1 MVRRLFILLLSSVVL
16 TAFPTLAANV
26 VSVGGGV
33 GAPGEEVK
41 ISVSLA
47 TDAAD
52 VAAAEI
58 RIPMPSGMTPVDGS
72 CIKSGDRLASHS
84 VSASLNGNDYVIVI
98 FNTSLSAIP
107 VGDGEVLRFRVTLG
121 ENPGQFAL
129 IPRVKLSDA
138 AGNAVAATAKG
149 ENLTV
154 AAPRLSLGSTAIDF
168 GRIPIRN
175 RHTQTVT
182 ATNTGTAELR
192 IDRMDCSISELSA
205 VPVKNVLAPGESTG
219 IEIVYTPQEGAERAY
234 GRVTAVSNSVGASP
248 MVAVTANP
256 YSVNKLGIADAKG
269 RSDSQVIISV
279 SLDNMEPV
287 AGMEFNMYLPEGVEY
302 VEGSVAPAVR
312 AAGMSATAKVDSRHM
327 LRVVLFSLSNTLV
340 SGESGEV
347 MTFGLRLAC
356 GSNTFTLRA
365 QDVKLANTSG
375 ENVCSMLSSD
385 QDTGAAYLTVEA
397 PCLNASSQFDIGDVV
412 LGGVADRTYEIYNS
426 GNVPLIIERI
436 VTDGGCAVPDAIFP
450 IEIAAWSSASIPV
463 RLEDPT
469 FGNFS
474 GRWLVYSNDPDNR
487 MKAVTVCGNCYI
499 PNELVFSGVVDGNRY
514 TLTGNLN
521 NTADI
526 TALQLDIVVPDG
538 IAADTESLRL
548 SDRAAGHSATVA
560 EVDRGRYRI
569 VIFSISNTP
578 VTGDSGALF
587 SLDFTGTGFAGKQ
600 FIIENIKLSSMDG
613 KNYTTPSTDFQLET
627 VPIEVESVVLSETEL
642 TIRID
647 ATASL
652 QATVLPDNATDKTV
666 VWTSSN
672 QDVASVDSYGNIIPH
687 SVGTAEITATAGG
700 VSATCHVTVRGIPA
714 EYIWLSCNGYTMQH
728 HDTFA
733 LTATVYPDNA
743 TDKTVVLSSSDESIL
758 TVDANGLV
766 TAVGVGSAIITA
778 ISGEISATCEI
789 TVYPLEASS
798 IELSHRSITI
808 RNCGS
813 FQLSATVYPENAT
826 DKTVTWSSYNPDWV
840 SVDENG
846 LVTAH
851 CVCSTYVEARC
862 GNVYQY
868 CEVNVEPIAA
878 ESVVLSQ
885 IEITMRIGQSGTLT
899 ATVLPD
905 DTTDKT
911 VMWESSDTG
920 VADVDSNGIVT
931 AYAIGT
937 ATITATCGDASA
949 TCIVTVEPILAELL
963 TLDITEKSAMP
974 GESFRLTATV
984 LPEDATAPG
993 LVWESS
999 NTNVAKVDNAG
1010 YVTVMGNGV
1019 CVIRVKTTDGS
1030 NLSAECVVTGLSG
1043 IEAVW
1048 IDEDTR
1054 ADVYDLDGVRV
1065 LLEASLDDFRRLSP
1079 GIYIVNNRKILLH

>member
-1 MVRRLFILLLSSVVL
+1 MVRRLFILLLSSVVM
-16 TAFPTLAANV
+16 TVFPMLAANI

-33 GAPGEEVK
+33 GSPGEEVE

-52 VAAAEI
+52 VTAAEI

-98 FNTSLSAIP
+98 FNTSLRAIP

-129 IPRVKLSDA
+129 TPRVKLSDA
-138 AGNAVAATAKG
+138 AGNAVAATATG

-154 AAPRLSLGSTAIDF
+154 AAPRLSLDSTAIDF
-168 GRIPIRN
+168 GRVPIRN

-182 ATNTGTAELR
+182 ATNTGTADLR
-192 IDRMDCSISELSA
+192 IDHMDCSIPELSA
-205 VPVKNVLAPGESTG
+205 TPLKSVLAPGESTG
-219 IEIVYTPQEGAERAY
+219 IEIVYTPQTGAGRAY

-269 RSDSQVIISV
+269 RSDSQVSISV

-302 VEGSVAPAVR
+302 VEGSVAPAAR
-312 AAGMSATAKVDSRHM
+312 AYGMSATAKVDSRHV
-327 LRVVLFSLSNTLV
+327 LRVVLFSLSNTPV

-347 MTFGLRLAC
+347 LTFGLNLVC

-397 PCLNASSQFDIGDVV
+397 PYLNASSQFDIGDVV
-412 LGGVADRTYEIYNS
+412 LGGAVDRTYEIYNS

-450 IEIAAWSSASIPV
+450 VEIAAWSSSSIPV

-469 FGNFS
+469 FGSFS
-474 GRWLVYSNDPDNR
+474 GKWLVYSNDPDNR

-499 PNELVFSGVVDGNRY
+499 PNELVFSGVVDGDRY

-526 TALQLDIVVPDG
+526 TALQLDIVAPDG
-538 IAADTESLRL
+538 IMADTESLRL
-548 SDRAAGHSATVA
+548 SDRVAGHSATVA

-587 SLDFTGTGFAGKQ
+587 SLDFTGTGFSGKQ
-600 FIIENIKLSSMDG
+600 FIIENIKLSSVDG

-642 TIRID
+642 SIRID

-672 QDVASVDSYGNIIPH
+672 QYVVSVDSYGNITPH
-687 SVGTAEITATAGG
+687 AVGTTE
-700 VSATCHVTVRGIPA
+700 
-714 EYIWLSCNGYTMQH
+714 
-728 HDTFA
+728 
-733 LTATVYPDNA
+733 
-743 TDKTVVLSSSDESIL
+743 
-758 TVDANGLV
+758 
-766 TAVGVGSAIITA
+766 
-778 ISGEISATCEI
+778 
-789 TVYPLEASS
+789 
-798 IELSHRSITI
+798 
-808 RNCGS
+808 
-813 FQLSATVYPENAT
+813 
-826 DKTVTWSSYNPDWV
+826 
-840 SVDENG
+840 
-846 LVTAH
+846 
-851 CVCSTYVEARC
+851 
-862 GNVYQY
+862 
-868 CEVNVEPIAA
+868 
-878 ESVVLSQ
+878 
-885 IEITMRIGQSGTLT
+885 
-899 ATVLPD
+899 
-905 DTTDKT
+905 
-911 VMWESSDTG
+911 
-920 VADVDSNGIVT
+920 
-931 AYAIGT
+931 
-937 ATITATCGDASA
+937 ITATCGDVSA
-949 TCIVTVEPILAELL
+949 TCVVTVEPIPAESL
-963 TLDITEKSAMP
+963 TLDITERSAMP
-974 GESFRLTATV
+974 GESFKLTAIV
-984 LPEDATAPG
+984 LPEDATDPG

-999 NTNVAKVDNAG
+999 NTNVAKVDNVG

-1019 CVIRVKTTDGS
+1019 CMIRVRTTDGS

-1043 IEAVW
+1043 IETVW
-1048 IDEDTR
+1048 VDGDTR
-1054 ADVYDLDGVRV
+1054 ADVYDVYGMRV
-1065 LLEASLDDFRRLSP
+1065 LREASLDDFRRLAP
-1079 GIYIVNNRKILLH
+1079 GVYIVNHRKILLH

>member
-16 TAFPTLAANV
+16 TAFPSLAANV

-33 GAPGEEVK
+33 GSPGEEVE

-72 CIKSGDRLASHS
+72 CIKSGDRLVSHS

-107 VGDGEVLRFRVTLG
+107 AGDGEVLRFRVTLG
-121 ENPGQFAL
+121 DNPGQFAL
-129 IPRVKLSDA
+129 TPRVKLSDA
-138 AGNAVAATAKG
+138 AGNAVAATATGK
-149 ENLTV
+149 NLTV

-168 GRIPIRN
+168 GRVAIRN
-175 RHTQTVT
+175 SHTQTVT
-182 ATNTGTAELR
+182 VTNTGTAELR
-192 IDRMDCSISELSA
+192 IDRMDCSIPELSA
-205 VPVKNVLAPGESTG
+205 TPIKGVLAPGESTG

-269 RSDSQVIISV
+269 RSDSQVSISV

-302 VEGSVAPAVR
+302 VEGSVAPAAR

-327 LRVVLFSLSNTLV
+327 LRVVLFSLSNTPV

-347 MTFGLRLAC
+347 VTFGLRLAC

-375 ENVCSMLSSD
+375 EDVCSMLSSD

-397 PCLNASSQFDIGDVV
+397 PYLNASSQFDIGDVV
-412 LGGVADRTYEIYNS
+412 LGGAVDRTYEIYNS

-450 IEIAAWSSASIPV
+450 IDIAAWSSASIPV

-514 TLTGNLN
+514 TITGNLN

-587 SLDFTGTGFAGKQ
+587 SLDFTGTGFSGKQ

-627 VPIEVESVVLSETEL
+627 VPIEVESVVLSETEIS
-642 TIRID
+642 IRID

-672 QDVASVDSYGNIIPH
+672 QDVASVDSYGNITPH
-687 SVGTAEITATAGG
+687 SVGTAEITAT
-700 VSATCHVTVRGIPA
+700 
-714 EYIWLSCNGYTMQH
+714 
-728 HDTFA
+728 
-733 LTATVYPDNA
+733 
-743 TDKTVVLSSSDESIL
+743 
-758 TVDANGLV
+758 
-766 TAVGVGSAIITA
+766 
-778 ISGEISATCEI
+778 
-789 TVYPLEASS
+789 
-798 IELSHRSITI
+798 
-808 RNCGS
+808 
-813 FQLSATVYPENAT
+813 
-826 DKTVTWSSYNPDWV
+826 
-840 SVDENG
+840 
-846 LVTAH
+846 
-851 CVCSTYVEARC
+851 
-862 GNVYQY
+862 
-868 CEVNVEPIAA
+868 
-878 ESVVLSQ
+878 
-885 IEITMRIGQSGTLT
+885 
-899 ATVLPD
+899 
-905 DTTDKT
+905 
-911 VMWESSDTG
+911 
-920 VADVDSNGIVT
+920 
-931 AYAIGT
+931 
-937 ATITATCGDASA
+937 CGDAYA
-949 TCIVTVEPILAELL
+949 TCIVTVEPILAESL

-974 GESFRLTATV
+974 GESFNLTATV

-999 NTNVAKVDNAG
+999 NTNVAKVDNVG

-1019 CVIRVKTTDGS
+1019 CMIRVKTTDGS

-1048 IDEDTR
+1048 IDEDMR
-1054 ADVYDLDGVRV
+1054 ADVYDLDGVRM
-1065 LLEASLDDFRRLSP
+1065 LREASLDDFRRLSP